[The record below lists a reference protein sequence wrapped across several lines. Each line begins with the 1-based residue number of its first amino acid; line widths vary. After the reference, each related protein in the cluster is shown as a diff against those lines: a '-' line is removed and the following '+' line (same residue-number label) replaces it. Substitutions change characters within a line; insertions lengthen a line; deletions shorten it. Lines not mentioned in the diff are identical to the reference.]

1 MQAWLVLLLELP
13 LAAVLI
19 WIYQTQLPPGSGWA
33 RRWAGALTSIL
44 IATGAAEIGFRLASG
59 GGQLWPHILAA
70 LCAFG
75 VYCVAFAIGWWQLT
89 RQRAASRR

>member
-1 MQAWLVLLLELP
+1 VQAGLVLMLELP

-19 WIYQTQLPPGSGWA
+19 WIYQSQLPANAGNV
-33 RRWAGALTSIL
+33 RRWLGPGLSIAA
-44 IATGAAEIGFRLASG
+44 ATAAAELGFRAAYG

-75 VYCVAFAIGWWQLT
+75 VYCAAFAVGWWSLSRL
-89 RQRAASRR
+89 RQSS